1 MLGRGSPLDSGTR
14 RVQFEGNA
22 GGGLA
27 ASAVDPASFPD
38 SHADPTPTPTPTPQ
52 PRLLDTLRRAIRLRH
67 YSLRTEAVYV
77 DWVRRYIRFNDT
89 RHPIEMGAAEVS
101 AFLSHLAVER
111 DVSPSTQSQAKSALI
126 FLYRVVLNVD
136 LPWLGEIVSAKS
148 TRKLPVVLTPSE
160 VRELL
165 MQMNGSVGLVCSL
178 LYGTGMRLLE
188 GLRLR
193 IKDVEFARREVLI
206 RHGKGGKDR
215 VTVLPENLILPLQQQ
230 ISKARA
236 LHQRDLLEGF
246 GSVWMPGA
254 LDVKHPGAPKLW
266 GWQWVFPSSTRS
278 ADPRTSQVHRHHLN
292 EASVQRA
299 MSLASKRMGLAKP
312 CSPHVLR
319 HSFATHLLQA
329 GYDIRTV
336 QELLGHSD
344 VSTTMIYTHVLNRGG
359 RGVRSPLDSL

>member
-1 MLGRGSPLDSGTR
+1 MR
-14 RVQFEGNA
+14 RF
-22 GGGLA
+22 
-27 ASAVDPASFPD
+27 
-38 SHADPTPTPTPTPQ
+38 
-52 PRLLDTLRRAIRLRH
+52 I
-67 YSLRTEAVYV
+67 
-77 DWVRRYIRFNDT
+77 IFNGT
-89 RHPIEMGAAEVS
+89 RHPTDMGPDEVA
-101 AFLSHLAVER
+101 AFLTYLAVER
-111 DVSPSTQSQAKSALI
+111 DVAPSTQAQAKSAIL

-136 LPWLGEIVSAKS
+136 LPWLEEVVAAKNA
-148 TRKLPVVLTPSE
+148 RKLPVVLTVSE

-165 MQMNGSVGLVCSL
+165 MQLNGSVGLVCSL

-230 ISKARA
+230 IAKARV
-236 LHQRDLLEGF
+236 LHDRDLVEGF
-246 GSVWMPGA
+246 GTVWLPGA
-254 LDVKHPGAPKLW
+254 LDVKYPAAPKSW
-266 GWQWVFPSSTRS
+266 GWQWVFPSTTRS
-278 ADPRTSQVHRHHLN
+278 TDPRSGRVHRHHLA

-299 MSLASKRMGLAKP
+299 MSQAAKRMGMVKP
-312 CSPHVLR
+312 CSPHILR